1 MVPPSANSRPMPR
14 AVRLARIAANGAAD
28 GGSAPVPAFG
38 RAVALLAGTGA
49 RP

>member
-1 MVPPSANSRPMPR
+1 VK
-14 AVRLARIAANGAAD
+14 VREYSDANGAAD